1 MYRYFA
7 VVLLLA
13 FAFHQSFGT
22 NVTIKTKDGKLCL
35 YADLMVNFSVSYQKN
50 DSKMAT
56 VPFPLPNNV
65 TTNGSTC
72 GTNNSLLMI
81 HFGKGHSWSMNLV
94 REGSVYQAD
103 SIVFVYN
110 LTDNTLFPHA
120 KDTGAANVTVIPKI
134 TNVGIDTC
142 YSCKSEETFVGRSVN
157 QTLWNVLIQAF
168 VTNGTLSENVTT
180 CVADRTTTTVAPTT
194 PSTTPSTTPVT
205 TTPTPTLPA
214 PTTGNY
220 SLKVNVNS
228 TACLLANFGLRIG
241 VKLGKKYEE
250 MNLDPNVT
258 AASGSC
264 GVDSSQLMLVSDS
277 VNITLTFTND
287 TKKFRLHVFNAA
299 GKTRSGMP
307 FSESNNNLTLWEASL
322 SSSYMCNKEQ
332 NYSISDVL
340 TIFTFNLHVQPFGV
354 KKGLFST
361 AEECFLDTDLS
372 FLVPIAV
379 GVALSFLIIL
389 VLISYLIGRR
399 KSRTGYQ
406 SV

>member
-72 GTNNSLLMI
+72 GTDNSLLMI

-94 REGSVYQAD
+94 RNGSVYQAD

-120 KDTGAANVTVIPKI
+120 KDNGTAKVTVVPKI
-134 TNVGIDTC
+134 TDVGINTS
-142 YSCKSEETFVGRSVN
+142 YSCKSEETFVAKSVN

-168 VTNGTLSENVTT
+168 VTSGTLSENVTA

-194 PSTTPSTTPVT
+194 PSTTTSTTPVT

-220 SLKVNVNS
+220 SLKVDVNS
-228 TACLLANFGLRIG
+228 TACLLASFGLRLG

-258 AASGSC
+258 RVSGSC
-264 GVDSSQLMLVSDS
+264 GVDSSQLMLMSDS
-277 VNITLTFTND
+277 VNVTLTFTND
-287 TKKFRLHVFNAA
+287 TKKFRLHVFTAT
-299 GKTRSGMP
+299 GTTGSGMP